1 MTNQQTTASEKL
13 SQSTI
18 DRILPASDT
27 TVEQIEL
34 QYPDRQLDTGA
45 EVTRIAPSPTGMMHI
60 GSLYASLISER
71 VAHRSGGVFILRIE
85 DTDRK
90 REIEGARD
98 FIVRSLKDFDIPTDE
113 GAAENDTEKGSY
125 GPYTQ
130 SHRKDIYQTFI
141 RKMLQ
146 NGQAYPCFATPEDL
160 ESIITRQ
167 NSSKS
172 RPGYY
177 GNWAVWRDRSES
189 DILTALDAGQPFVIR
204 FRSVGDIAKRRIVQD
219 VARGNLEL
227 PENDNDVVIMK
238 QDGLPTYHFA
248 HVIDDHLMHTT
259 LAIRGDEW
267 LPSTSLHIQLCEALG
282 YAPFRYAHIAP
293 IQKIE
298 GESRRK
304 LSKRK
309 DPEASVSYYT
319 ERGYL
324 PKTVIEYLLN
334 QANSSFE
341 GWRVENPDLPYTE
354 FPFSAENLSRS
365 GGLFSF
371 EKLDSIGAE
380 HIAQLSAS
388 ELYGYIVDWATQYDT
403 AFHAAITSQPDY
415 TISALAIE
423 RDGEQPRKDM
433 CHLSEAPY
441 QYGYF
446 FDEIYSNLQLDK
458 NAQDKLSRIVTDDR
472 RAIIEGFLATY
483 NPTDS
488 NDEWFA
494 KIKQVGE
501 PLGFT
506 PAMKQ
511 FRKHPEQFKGSVAD
525 VAMVLRVALTKRNQT
540 PNLCDIMKVMG
551 VDRLTKRLREF
562 VA

>member
-1 MTNQQTTASEKL
+1 MANQPTTNPDKL
-13 SQSTI
+13 SQTTI
-18 DRILPASDT
+18 DRLLPTVST
-27 TVEQIEL
+27 TVEQIES
-34 QYPDRQLDTGA
+34 QYPDRQLTHGA

-60 GSLYASLISER
+60 GVLYASLISER
-71 VAHRSGGVFILRIE
+71 IAHRSGGVFILRIE

-90 REIEGARD
+90 REVEGARE

-113 GAAENDTEKGSY
+113 GVDENATEKGNY

-130 SHRKDIYQTFI
+130 SHRKEIYQAYI
-141 RKMLQ
+141 RQMLQ
-146 NGQAYPCFATPEDL
+146 TGQAYPCFATPEEL

-177 GNWAVWRDRSES
+177 GDWAVWRDRPES
-189 DILTALDAGQPFVIR
+189 DILAQLDSGKPFVIR
-204 FRSVGDIAKRRIVQD
+204 FRSTGDISKRRTVQD
-219 VARGNLEL
+219 IARSNLEL

-259 LAIRGDEW
+259 LAVRGDEW
-267 LPSTSLHIQLCEALG
+267 LASTSLHIQLCEALG
-282 YAPFRYAHIAP
+282 YEPFRYAHIAP
-293 IQKIE
+293 IQKTE

-324 PKTVIEYLLN
+324 PITVIEYLLN

-341 GWRVENPDLPYTE
+341 GWRVENPDAPYTD
-354 FPFSAENLSRS
+354 FPFSVENLSRS

-380 HIAQLSAS
+380 HIAQLSALD
-388 ELYGYIVDWATQYDT
+388 LYDDIVNWAAEYDT
-403 AFHAAITSQPDY
+403 DFHAAITSQPDY
-415 TISALAIE
+415 TVSALGIE

-433 CHLSEAPY
+433 RHLSESPY

-446 FDEIYSNLQLDK
+446 FDEIYSNLQLDQ
-458 NAQDKLSRIVTDDR
+458 NVQDKLSRITLDDQQ
-472 RAIIEGFLATY
+472 AIIERFLAIY
-483 NPTDS
+483 SPTDS

-494 KIKQVGE
+494 KIKQLGE

-551 VDRLTKRLREF
+551 IDRVTKRLNDF